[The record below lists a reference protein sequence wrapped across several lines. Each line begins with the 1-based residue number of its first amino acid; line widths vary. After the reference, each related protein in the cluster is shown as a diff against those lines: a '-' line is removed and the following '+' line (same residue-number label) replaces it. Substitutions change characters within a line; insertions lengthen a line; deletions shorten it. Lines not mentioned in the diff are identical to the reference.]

1 MFESLLPPPPEPAKA
16 WFFTTLYG
24 GWCVLAASVVV
35 ISLWRHG
42 TAGRLGLV
50 CNAAVFLL
58 ALYFFIEARTRRPT
72 QREVSSR
79 CFILFVLAYLP
90 TFVHWMFM

>member
-1 MFESLLPPPPEPAKA
+1 MLESLLPPPPEPAKP

-24 GWCVLAASVVV
+24 GWCVLAASIVV
-35 ISLWRHG
+35 ISFWRHG

-50 CNAAVFLL
+50 CYATVFVL

-72 QREVSSR
+72 QRGVSSR
-79 CFILFVLAYLP
+79 CFILFMVAYLP
-90 TFVHWMFM
+90 TFVRWAFM